1 MVSKASPHRPA
12 PGHEGERAAAG
23 DTVRQA
29 ALDAARRLFAER
41 GFDGTAI
48 QDVADAVGVTK
59 QAVLHHF
66 SSKDE
71 LREAVLGALLAHW
84 GTRLPGLLAG
94 ASGGYDRLQAV
105 FGELLRF
112 FCGEPSWARLV
123 VRELLDRPGPAR
135 ERLRS
140 DVRPWIDLVAS
151 YVRAGQAAGRLRED
165 ADAEAWALEMLQL
178 TLFGAATHAVLAGA
192 LSGAAEQR
200 LAEEL
205 TRIAR
210 SSLFAARR
218 QGQGRKGRKT

>member
-123 VRELLDRPGPAR
+123 VRELLDRPEVAR
-135 ERLRS
+135 AMLRQ
-140 DVRPWIDLVAS
+140 DVRPWIEAVGA
-151 YVRAGQAAGRLRED
+151 YVRAGQVAGILRED
-165 ADAEAWALEMLQL
+165 VDAEAWAVEILQL
-178 TLFGAATHAVLAGA
+178 TLMAAATQHVAAAAVPGH
-192 LSGAAEQR
+192 GERR

-205 TRIAR
+205 TRIAA
-210 SSLFAARR
+210 SSLFKGLPRR
-218 QGQGRKGRKT
+218 SRGRTR